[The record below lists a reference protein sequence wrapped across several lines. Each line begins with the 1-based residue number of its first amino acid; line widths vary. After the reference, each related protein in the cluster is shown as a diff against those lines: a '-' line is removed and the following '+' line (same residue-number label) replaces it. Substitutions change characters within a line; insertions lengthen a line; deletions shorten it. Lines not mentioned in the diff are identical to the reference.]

1 MSCAGR
7 QSPRQGA
14 KAAFDGRYGCQKCF
28 CVTFGESNKALW
40 RLKRRLYHL
49 KEDKPI
55 ERSIS
60 GMVGKGS
67 LTHNSRAFKAK
78 NVKEDYTRHNIEYC
92 NENIKAVYHELFD
105 EALERY
111 NAKQKRSDRKIDDY
125 YEKIR
130 TSRQEKLFH
139 EVIFQIGNKDD
150 MNARN
155 ENGELA
161 KVILDEFM
169 KEFPARNPNL
179 RVFSAHLHM
188 DEETPHLHIDFVPF
202 VTGSK
207 RGLDTRVSLKQALAS
222 QGFKGGTRQ
231 ATEQS
236 QWMEAEKRE
245 LAKVMER
252 HGVIWKQLGTHRKH
266 LSVLDFEKQERERE
280 VQELAVQKEELS
292 QTITEIQAAADN
304 EKRDLQELQEQKA
317 VIQKEILKMSSD
329 KKLTEKN
336 IHVIREDPAWQL
348 PEPGMVTT
356 AKSYR
361 DKKAI
366 PLLEK
371 VKETLISALI
381 RNVQLTERIEKLK
394 RQVDQLKRSNHS
406 LEVKADRLEKENADL
421 QEESRDFRYLKAE
434 FGEQR
439 ISEIIEKRKALEMP
453 VINSCQQKKKE
464 VSL

>member
-1 MSCAGR
+1 
-7 QSPRQGA
+7 
-14 KAAFDGRYGCQKCF
+14 
-28 CVTFGESNKALW
+28 
-40 RLKRRLYHL
+40 
-49 KEDKPI
+49 
-55 ERSIS
+55 
-60 GMVGKGS
+60 MVGKGS

-78 NVKEDYTRHNIEYC
+78 NVKEDYTQHNVEYC

-111 NAKQKRSDRKIDDY
+111 NAKQTRSDRKIADY

-130 TSRQEKLFH
+130 TSKQEKLFH

-150 MNARN
+150 MNARSQ
-155 ENGELA
+155 NGELA
-161 KVILDEFM
+161 KEILDEYM
-169 KEFPARNPNL
+169 KEFPKRNPNL

-236 QWMEAEKRE
+236 QWMEAEKKE

-252 HGVIWKQLGTHRKH
+252 HGVIWKQLGIHRKH
-266 LSVLDFEKQERERE
+266 LSVLDFQKQEREKE
-280 VQELAVQKEELS
+280 VVALTAQKEEIC
-292 QTITEIQAAADN
+292 QTITEIQAAADG
-304 EKRDLQELQEQKA
+304 EKRDLQDLQEQKA
-317 VIQKEILKMSSD
+317 AMQKEILKMSSD
-329 KKLTEKN
+329 KKRTEKN

-348 PEPGMVTT
+348 PEPGVVAT

-371 VKETLISALI
+371 VKETLVSALI
-381 RNVQLTERIEKLK
+381 RNVQLTEMIEKLK
-394 RQVDQLKRSNHS
+394 HQIEQLQRSNHS
-406 LEVKADRLEKENADL
+406 LEVKADRLEKENTDL
-421 QEESRDFRYLKAE
+421 QEESRNFRYLKAE

-439 ISEIIEKRKALEMP
+439 VSEIIENRKAAEAPVMDSIHRKRKEA
-453 VINSCQQKKKE
+453 
-464 VSL
+464 SL

>member
-1 MSCAGR
+1 MDGTAVKSAFALL
-7 QSPRQGA
+7 SA
-14 KAAFDGRYGCQKCF
+14 KVTKPYGGLNAAR
-28 CVTFGESNKALW
+28 
-40 RLKRRLYHL
+40 YHL

-78 NVKEDYTRHNIEYC
+78 NVKEDYTQHNIEYC
-92 NENIKAVYHELFD
+92 NENIKTVYHELFD

-111 NAKQKRSDRKIDDY
+111 NAKQTRSDRKIADY

-130 TSRQEKLFH
+130 TSKQEKLFH

-150 MNARN
+150 MNARSRD
-155 ENGELA
+155 GELA
-161 KVILDEFM
+161 KEILDEFM
-169 KEFPARNPNL
+169 EEFPKRNPNL

-236 QWMEAEKRE
+236 QWMEAEKKE

-252 HGVIWKQLGTHRKH
+252 HGVIWKQLGIHRKH
-266 LSVLDFEKQERERE
+266 LSVLDFQKQEREKE
-280 VQELAVQKEELS
+280 VVTLTAQKEEIR
-292 QTITEIQAAADN
+292 QTITEIQVAADG

-317 VIQKEILKMSSD
+317 AMQKEILKMSSD

-348 PEPGMVTT
+348 PEPGVVAT
-356 AKSYR
+356 AKAYR

-371 VKETLISALI
+371 VKETLVSALI
-381 RNVQLTERIEKLK
+381 RNVQLTEMIEKLK
-394 RQVDQLKRSNHS
+394 HQIEQLQRNNHS
-406 LEVKADRLEKENADL
+406 LEVKADRLEKENTDL
-421 QEESRDFRYLKAE
+421 QVESRNFRYLKAE

-439 ISEIIEKRKALEMP
+439 VSEIIENRKAVEVP
-453 VINSCQQKKKE
+453 VMDSIHRKGKE

>member
-1 MSCAGR
+1 
-7 QSPRQGA
+7 
-14 KAAFDGRYGCQKCF
+14 
-28 CVTFGESNKALW
+28 
-40 RLKRRLYHL
+40 
-49 KEDKPI
+49 
-55 ERSIS
+55 
-60 GMVGKGS
+60 MVGKGS

-78 NVKEDYTRHNIEYC
+78 NVKEDYTQHNIEYC

-111 NAKQKRSDRKIDDY
+111 NAKQTRSDRKIADY

-130 TSRQEKLFH
+130 TSKQEKLFH

-150 MNARN
+150 MNARSQ
-155 ENGELA
+155 NGELA
-161 KVILDEFM
+161 KEILDEYM
-169 KEFPARNPNL
+169 KEFPKRNPNL

-236 QWMEAEKRE
+236 QWMEAEKKE

-252 HGVIWKQLGTHRKH
+252 HGVIWKQLGIHRKH
-266 LSVLDFEKQERERE
+266 LSVLDFQKQEREKE
-280 VQELAVQKEELS
+280 VLALTAQKEEIC
-292 QTITEIQAAADN
+292 QTITEIQAAADG
-304 EKRDLQELQEQKA
+304 EKRDLQDLQEQKA
-317 VIQKEILKMSSD
+317 AMQKEILKMSSD

-371 VKETLISALI
+371 VKETLVSALI
-381 RNVQLTERIEKLK
+381 RNVQLTEMVEKLK
-394 RQVDQLKRSNHS
+394 HQIEQLQRSNHS
-406 LEVKADRLEKENADL
+406 LEVKADRFEKENTDL
-421 QEESRDFRYLKAE
+421 QEESRNFRYLKAE

-439 ISEIIEKRKALEMP
+439 VSEIIENRKASEVP
-453 VINSCQQKKKE
+453 VMDSIHQKRKE

>member
-1 MSCAGR
+1 MDGTAVKSAFALL
-7 QSPRQGA
+7 SA
-14 KAAFDGRYGCQKCF
+14 KVTKPYGGLNAAR
-28 CVTFGESNKALW
+28 
-40 RLKRRLYHL
+40 YHL

-78 NVKEDYTRHNIEYC
+78 NVKEDYTQHNIEYC
-92 NENIKAVYHELFD
+92 NENIKTVYHELFD

-111 NAKQKRSDRKIDDY
+111 NAKQTRSDRKIADY

-130 TSRQEKLFH
+130 TSKQEKLFH

-150 MNARN
+150 MNARSRD
-155 ENGELA
+155 GELA
-161 KVILDEFM
+161 KEILDEFM
-169 KEFPARNPNL
+169 EEFPKRNPNL

-236 QWMEAEKRE
+236 QWMEAEKKE

-252 HGVIWKQLGTHRKH
+252 HGVIWKQLGLHRTH
-266 LSVLDFEKQERERE
+266 LSVLDFQKQEREKE
-280 VQELAVQKEELS
+280 VVALTAQKEEIR
-292 QTITEIQAAADN
+292 QTITEIQVAADG

-317 VIQKEILKMSSD
+317 AMQKEILKMSSD

-348 PEPGMVTT
+348 PEPGVVAT
-356 AKSYR
+356 AKAYR

-371 VKETLISALI
+371 VKETLVSALI
-381 RNVQLTERIEKLK
+381 RNVQLTEMIEKLK
-394 RQVDQLKRSNHS
+394 HQIEQLQRNNHS
-406 LEVKADRLEKENADL
+406 LEVKADRLEKENTDL
-421 QEESRDFRYLKAE
+421 QVESRNFRYLKAE

-439 ISEIIEKRKALEMP
+439 VSEIIENRKAVEVP
-453 VINSCQQKKKE
+453 VMDSIHRKGKE

>member
-1 MSCAGR
+1 
-7 QSPRQGA
+7 
-14 KAAFDGRYGCQKCF
+14 
-28 CVTFGESNKALW
+28 
-40 RLKRRLYHL
+40 
-49 KEDKPI
+49 
-55 ERSIS
+55 
-60 GMVGKGS
+60 MVGKGS

-78 NVKEDYTRHNIEYC
+78 NVKEDYTQHNIEYC

-111 NAKQKRSDRKIDDY
+111 NAKQTRSDRKIADY

-130 TSRQEKLFH
+130 TSKQEKLFH

-150 MNARN
+150 MNARSQ
-155 ENGELA
+155 NGELA
-161 KVILDEFM
+161 KEILDEFM
-169 KEFPARNPNL
+169 KEFPKRNSNL

-236 QWMEAEKRE
+236 QWMEAEKKE

-252 HGVIWKQLGTHRKH
+252 HGVIWKQLGIHRKH
-266 LSVLDFEKQERERE
+266 LSVLDFQKQEREKE
-280 VQELAVQKEELS
+280 VVALTAQKEEIC
-292 QTITEIQAAADN
+292 QTITEIQAAADG
-304 EKRDLQELQEQKA
+304 EKRNLQELQEQKA
-317 VIQKEILKMSSD
+317 AMQKEILKMSSD

-371 VKETLISALI
+371 VKETLVSALI
-381 RNVQLTERIEKLK
+381 RNVQLTEMVEKLK
-394 RQVDQLKRSNHS
+394 HQIEQLQRSKHS
-406 LEVKADRLEKENADL
+406 LEVKTDRLEKENTDL
-421 QEESRDFRYLKAE
+421 QEESRNFRYLKAK

-439 ISEIIEKRKALEMP
+439 VSEIIENRKAAEVPVMDSIHQKRKE
-453 VINSCQQKKKE
+453 I
-464 VSL
+464 SL

>member
-1 MSCAGR
+1 MNCAGR

-14 KAAFDGRYGCQKCF
+14 KEAFDRRYGCQKCF
-28 CVTFGESNKALW
+28 CVTFVESNKALW
-40 RLKRRLYHL
+40 RLKCRPYHL

-60 GMVGKGS
+60 GMMGKGS
-67 LTHNSRAFKAK
+67 LTHNSRVFKAK
-78 NVKEDYTRHNIEYC
+78 NVKEDYTQYNIEYC
-92 NENIKAVYHELFD
+92 NENIKEVYHELFD
-105 EALERY
+105 QALERY
-111 NAKQKRSDRKIDDY
+111 NAKQTRSDRKIADY

-130 TSRQEKLFH
+130 MSKQEKLFH

-150 MNARN
+150 VNARSQ
-155 ENGELA
+155 NGELA
-161 KVILDEFM
+161 KKILDEYM
-169 KEFPARNPNL
+169 KEFPKRNPNL

-236 QWMEAEKRE
+236 QWMEAEKKE

-252 HGVIWKQLGTHRKH
+252 YGVIWKQLGIHRKH
-266 LSVLDFEKQERERE
+266 LSVLDFEKQEREKE
-280 VQELAVQKEELS
+280 VLALAAKKKEIS
-292 QTITEIQAAADN
+292 QSMTKIQAAADN
-304 EKRDLQELQEQKA
+304 EKRNLRELQVQKA
-317 VIQKEILKMSSD
+317 AMQKEILKMSSD

-371 VKETLISALI
+371 VKETLVSALI
-381 RNVQLTERIEKLK
+381 RNVQLTEMVEKLK
-394 RQVDQLKRSNHS
+394 HQIEQLQRSNHS
-406 LEVKADRLEKENADL
+406 LEVKADRLEKENTDL
-421 QEESRDFRYLKAE
+421 QEESRNFRYLKAE

-439 ISEIIEKRKALEMP
+439 VSEIIENRKAAEVP
-453 VINSCQQKKKE
+453 VMDSIHQKRKE